1 MIKDSLDNAHNYDH
15 LHKNF
20 RMVFEILQSL
30 NFDALEEGHIE
41 LDGDYVYIN
50 VDVAQGRTKN
60 NAKLEAHRRYIDIQ
74 IPFDEPERIGV
85 AAIDELQNADG
96 EFDIEQDIIF
106 YNDEIKECITVNPRE
121 FVIFFPEDAHAP
133 NIDCPKHH
141 HKLVAKIS
149 VKPNE
154 EKPTL

>member
-1 MIKDSLDNAHNYDH
+1 MIKDTLDNAHNYDH

-50 VDVAQGRTKN
+50 VDT
-60 NAKLEAHRRYIDIQ
+60 AKRRKANEARLEAHKRYIDIQ
-74 IPFDEPERIGV
+74 IPFDEPETIGV
-85 AAIDELQNADG
+85 ANIATLAKPDG
-96 EFDIEQDIIF
+96 EFDTEHDIIF
-106 YNDEIKECITVNPRE
+106 YNDPIKETITVDKGE
-121 FVIFFPEDAHAP
+121 FAIFFPEDAHAP
-133 NIDCPKHH
+133 NIDCPERHR
-141 HKLVAKIS
+141 KLVAKIS

-154 EKPTL
+154 EKPVL